1 MSVLIDTSAW
11 IEYFRNTDSP
21 ANEATRQ
28 QIEAIEPFVNC
39 GPVTMEVTAGARNDD
54 VFDVITSVLMRG
66 VTVAIRPH
74 YFDNASALYRECR
87 SSGITIRS
95 MIDCLVAVVALDNDL
110 ELLHHD
116 RDFDAIASVAPLRV
130 HPASLS

>member
-11 IEYFRNTDSP
+11 IEYFRNTGSSADD
-21 ANEATRQ
+21 ATRR
-28 QIEAIEPFVNC
+28 QIEAVEPFVNC
-39 GPVTMEVTAGARNDD
+39 GPVTMEVTAGARDD
-54 VFDVITSVLMRG
+54 TVLDVITSVLMRG
-66 VTVAIRPH
+66 VTVATRPH
-74 YFDNASALYRECR
+74 YFDDASAVYRECR
-87 SSGITIRS
+87 GAGITIRS

-116 RDFDAIASVAPLRV
+116 RDFDAIASVLPLRV